1 MKFDIIFDNLKYI
14 LQAASVTIKITLVS
28 FILSILIG
36 VIIGT
41 IRSSKPPKIVNFIL
55 SVYIEI
61 NRGIPLLI
69 LLFFI
74 YYGLPSIGIK
84 MSSFTAAILGL
95 SLNSGAYISEIF
107 RTSILAVPI
116 GQNEAAYALG
126 MNKFQILFHIIYPQ
140 AIRIALPP
148 LVNSF
153 SSVLKDSSLVSVL
166 AITELTR
173 SGQLIY
179 TRTSRPFEIYLLVGL
194 LYFIMVFII
203 STISKILEKNITNKY
218 SI

>member
-14 LQAASVTIKITLVS
+14 LQATSVTIKITLVS

-36 VIIGT
+36 AIIGT

-116 GQNEAAYALG
+116 GQNEAAYTLG

-194 LYFIMVFII
+194 LYFTMVFII